1 MPVVYAEM
9 VRQIDDIDF
18 QLLRLLQEDAD
29 RSTAEVASI
38 AEISP
43 SHCARRIKKLK
54 ANGYIKEV
62 VATLDREKLAFPTQF
77 FVQVKLDQR
86 SLAAFIEKVKV
97 CPEVVGCY
105 AVLGAYDFLL
115 RVISRDLRSYE
126 EFYFHTL
133 TRLPGV
139 RELTT
144 CTSVAEIKMTTELPL
159 AQSPAKPATVRAA
172 PRAKAPS
179 QAVVTELPVQ
189 NPQPRPAILRAA
201 ARRG

>member
-1 MPVVYAEM
+1 M
-9 VRQIDDIDF
+9 VRHIDDIDLK
-18 QLLRLLQEDAD
+18 LLRILQENAD
-29 RSTAEVASI
+29 RSTAEIASI

-54 ANGYIKEV
+54 AAGYIKQI
-62 VATLDREKLAFPTQF
+62 VATLDRQKLSFPTQF

-86 SLAAFIEKVKV
+86 ELSAFIEKVKT
-97 CPEVVGCY
+97 CPEVAGCY
-105 AVLGAYDFLL
+105 AVLGAFDFLL
-115 RVISRDLRSYE
+115 RVVSRDLRSYE

-159 AQSPAKPATVRAA
+159 QQMPERLPGQRIASAAGERPRVVAAKRPPLNQRSRKTAVRADETRPTA
-172 PRAKAPS
+172 SRRA
-179 QAVVTELPVQ
+179 
-189 NPQPRPAILRAA
+189 
-201 ARRG
+201 